1 MRIVFMG
8 SPSFAIPSLM
18 ALAHHH
24 EVVGVVTQPD
34 RRAGRG
40 RDMRS
45 SEVKIWSLAHELPII
60 QPRRIKD
67 EDHIHEINAWE
78 PEIIIV
84 AAYGQIIPPAIL
96 ELTDLGCLNV
106 HASLLPRWRG
116 AAPVQAVILNGDQET
131 GITIMRMDEGLD
143 TGPILSQANT
153 IIDETETGG
162 ELADR
167 LSVMG
172 AELLIDSLPP
182 YLAGTLR
189 PIPQDDTL
197 ATYAPMLK
205 KVDGEIDI
213 RKSATL
219 LARQVRAYEP
229 WPGSFLNWEGRRIL
243 IRQAHALPDQIGE
256 AGLISEVDGFP
267 ALSATEGTLVM
278 TVLQTA
284 GRKAVSGEAFLRGAK
299 DILGATIPPPQ

>member
-8 SPSFAIPSLM
+8 SPSFAIPSLEG
-18 ALAHHH
+18 LVRHH

-40 RDMRS
+40 RGMRS
-45 SEVKIWSLAHELPII
+45 SEVKLWSLDHELPII

-67 EDHIHEINAWE
+67 EIHCDEIRDWD

-96 ELTDLGCLNV
+96 DLTEYGCLNV

-116 AAPVQAVILNGDQET
+116 AAPVQAAILKGDQET

-143 TGPILSQANT
+143 TGPILSQT
-153 IIDETETGG
+153 STSIDESETGG

-167 LSVMG
+167 LSILG
-172 AELLIDSLPP
+172 AELLLDMLPL
-182 YLAGTLR
+182 YVNGTLQ

-205 KVDGEIDI
+205 KADGEVDI
-213 RKSATL
+213 RNSATQ

-229 WPGSFLNWEGRRIL
+229 WPGSFINWEGRRIL
-243 IRQAHALPDQIGE
+243 IRQAHALPNLVGE
-256 AGLISEVDGFP
+256 MGTISEVDGFP
-267 ALSATEGTLVM
+267 ALSTTEGTLVI
-278 TVLQTA
+278 TTLQIA

-299 DILGATIPPPQ
+299 DILGVVIPPPH